1 MKTEIISFLNGNT
14 KVLTNKLKEKMNKY
28 SNNME
33 YEKALEYKELLNY
46 INITTEKQK
55 VDLDNTV
62 NIDVASYYS
71 KDNYISIQILFI
83 IMHLIHNYLIH
94 L

>member
-55 VDLDNTV
+55 VDL
-62 NIDVASYYS
+62 
-71 KDNYISIQILFI
+71 F
-83 IMHLIHNYLIH
+83 H
-94 L
+94 